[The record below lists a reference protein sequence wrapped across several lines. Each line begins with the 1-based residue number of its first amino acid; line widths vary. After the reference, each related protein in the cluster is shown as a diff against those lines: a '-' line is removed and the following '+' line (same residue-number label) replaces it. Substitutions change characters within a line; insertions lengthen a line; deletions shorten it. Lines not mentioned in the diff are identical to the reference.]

1 MEALAALFGGISLL
15 VLFDALAIRF
25 GLFDALAI
33 RFGADSRDPI
43 GDDHR
48 RGTTVTP

>member
-1 MEALAALFGGISLL
+1 MMEALAALFGGISLL
-15 VLFDALAIRF
+15 V
-25 GLFDALAI
+25 LFDALAI